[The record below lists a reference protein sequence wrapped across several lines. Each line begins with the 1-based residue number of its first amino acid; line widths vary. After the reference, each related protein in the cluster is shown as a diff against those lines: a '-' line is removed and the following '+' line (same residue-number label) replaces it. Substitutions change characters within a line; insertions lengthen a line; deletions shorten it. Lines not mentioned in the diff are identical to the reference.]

1 MNEGIVA
8 GIDGGQTS
16 TTAAVALLDG
26 TIVGRGTGPPA
37 DLVGEPR
44 GALARQRAALTTA
57 LAAAFHTA
65 NLVPAAPLASLVIGL
80 TGHDD
85 GMPAPFALSHAAAE
99 VFVHDTVIAHAGAL
113 GGNPG
118 IVVLAGTGSVA
129 LGNVAAGCSYVR
141 AGGWGYF
148 FGDDGSALWIAREAL
163 ALAMSAE
170 DRGESSHLG
179 EAALAF
185 FEAPDLRA
193 LQHAFA
199 HGELTRPALAAFA
212 GTALAL
218 ADAAPNSTASRLRT
232 RAAESLADLVAC
244 IDGRLAKWERT
255 ESQALKATGAS
266 GTRAASSNG
275 FERHVSFA
283 GGVFANEGLR
293 RAFEAQVRI
302 RLPGATVVAPV
313 GDPLSG
319 AIRLATQLAR
329 DNAPAFGGLL

>member
-1 MNEGIVA
+1 MNGRLVA

-44 GALARQRAALTTA
+44 GAHARRHAALAAA
-57 LAAAFHTA
+57 LAAAFVAA
-65 NLVPAAPLASLVIGL
+65 NLEGTTRLASLVIGL

-85 GMPAPFALSHAAAE
+85 GMPAPFVLSHAAVE
-99 VFVHDTVIAHAGAL
+99 LFVHDTVIAHAGAL
-113 GGNPG
+113 GGRPG

-129 LGNVAAGCSYVR
+129 LGNATAGGSYVR

-148 FGDDGSALWIAREAL
+148 FGDHGSALWIAREAI
-163 ALAMSAE
+163 ALAMIDE
-170 DRGESSHLG
+170 DRGDASQLG
-179 EAALAF
+179 RAALAF
-185 FEAPDLRA
+185 FEAPDLRT

-218 ADAAPNSTASRLRT
+218 ADAAPHSTGTWRLRQ
-232 RAAESLADLVAC
+232 RAADALADLVAC
-244 IDGRLAKWERT
+244 VDGRLALAA
-255 ESQALKATGAS
+255 SQADTAP
-266 GTRAASSNG
+266 SNG
-275 FERHVSFA
+275 FERHVSYA

-293 RAFEAQVRI
+293 HAFETQLALRVPNVAVVRPI
-302 RLPGATVVAPV
+302 
-313 GDPLSG
+313 GDPLAG
-319 AIRLATQLAR
+319 AISLATKLAR
-329 DNAPAFGGLL
+329 GEALSTSCKP

>member
-1 MNEGIVA
+1 MNERIVA

-57 LAAAFHTA
+57 LAAAFHAA

-85 GMPAPFALSHAAAE
+85 GMPAPFALSQAAAE
-99 VFVHDTVIAHAGAL
+99 VFVHDTVIAHVGAL
-113 GGNPG
+113 GGSPG
-118 IVVLAGTGSVA
+118 IVVLAGTGSGLSATWRPAARTSVR
-129 LGNVAAGCSYVR
+129 AAGAISSGTTV
-141 AGGWGYF
+141 AP
-148 FGDDGSALWIAREAL
+148 LWIAREAL

-170 DRGESSHLG
+170 DRGESSRLG

-212 GTALAL
+212 GTGLAL

-232 RAAESLADLVAC
+232 RAAEALADLVAC

-255 ESQALKATGAS
+255 ESEALKAAGAS

-283 GGVFANEGLR
+283 GGVFGK
-293 RAFEAQVRI
+293 
-302 RLPGATVVAPV
+302 
-313 GDPLSG
+313 
-319 AIRLATQLAR
+319 
-329 DNAPAFGGLL
+329 